1 VEQVYRRAVQ
11 KESRTVSL
19 RVPLPVTAA
28 RRAIAALFF
37 INGFAFA
44 TWVSRI
50 PAVQTALHLS
60 AASLGLALAGVGAGS
75 LLSMPLTG
83 WLIARV
89 GSRPIV
95 TIATLACSVTVVAP
109 VLASN
114 AALLGV
120 TLFLFGAALGSMDVS
135 MNAQGVELEQRY
147 DRPIMAAF
155 HAFYSLGGMSGAAV
169 GGLIAARAVTVSQHF
184 VLAGLILL
192 VLAAVALPLLITT
205 PPPPA
210 HARTPLRVSR
220 TLVALCVLGTCI
232 MVCEGAMAD
241 WTPVYLEGVLRTGPG
256 LAAAGYAV
264 FSGAMTIGRLT
275 GDWLTMQLGRVMIVR
290 IGSALAAGGLA
301 AALMFDSVTVA
312 LVGFICVGA
321 GFSTI
326 IPLVFSAAGRLDEGS
341 AGPGLAAV
349 TTAGYLGLLCGPPI
363 IGIMAEYTSLRFALG
378 SAVVLALC
386 GVPLAKSVST
396 TSRPRRATA

>member
-1 VEQVYRRAVQ
+1 
-11 KESRTVSL
+11 
-19 RVPLPVTAA
+19 VTA

-50 PAVQTALHLS
+50 PAVQAALDLS
-60 AASLGLALAGVGAGS
+60 AGSLGLALAGVGAGS
-75 LLSMPLTG
+75 LVSMPLTG
-83 WLIARV
+83 WLIAHV

-95 TIATLACSVTVVAP
+95 TSATLACAVTVMAP
-109 VLASN
+109 VFAAN
-114 AALLGV
+114 AAVLGI
-120 TLFLFGAALGSMDVS
+120 TLFVFGAALGSMDVA

-147 DRPIMAAF
+147 HRPIMAAF
-155 HAFYSLGGMSGAAV
+155 HAFYSLGGMSGAAI
-169 GGLIAARAVTVSQHF
+169 GGVIAARGVTVGQHF
-184 VLAGLILL
+184 SIAGLLL
-192 VLAAVALPLLITT
+192 LALGAVALPVLITT
-205 PPPPA
+205 PPPPP
-210 HARTPLRVSR
+210 HARAPMRLSR

-241 WTPVYLEGVLRTGPG
+241 WTPVYLDSVLRTGPG

-275 GDWLTMQLGRVMIVR
+275 GDWLTMRLGRVTIVR
-290 IGSALAAGGLA
+290 LGSTLAAAGLA
-301 AALMFDSVTVA
+301 AALIFDSVAVA

-341 AGPGLAAV
+341 AGPGLATV
-349 TTAGYLGLLCGPPI
+349 TTAGYLGLLCGPPA
-363 IGIMAEYTSLRFALG
+363 IGLLAEQTSLRLALG
-378 SAVVLALC
+378 SAVVLALF
-386 GVPLAKSVST
+386 GVPLAGSVYFGESYARTPTSGKSVNTPST
-396 TSRPRRATA
+396 PS

>member
-1 VEQVYRRAVQ
+1 V
-11 KESRTVSL
+11 
-19 RVPLPVTAA
+19 RVPPPVTAA

-50 PAVQTALHLS
+50 PAVQKALDLS
-60 AASLGLALAGVGAGS
+60 AGSLGLALAGIGGGS
-75 LLSMPLTG
+75 LVAMPLTG

-89 GSRPIV
+89 GSRPIT
-95 TIATLACSVTVVAP
+95 TIATLACGVTVMAP
-109 VLASN
+109 VFASN
-114 AALLGV
+114 AAALGIA
-120 TLFLFGAALGSMDVS
+120 LFSFGAALGSMDVA

-155 HAFYSLGGMSGAAV
+155 HAFYSLGGMTGAAI
-169 GGLIAARAVTVSQHF
+169 GGAIAAHGVTVGQHF
-184 VLAGLILL
+184 TLAGLALL
-192 VLAAVALPLLITT
+192 ALAAVAVPLLITT
-205 PPPPA
+205 PPPAP
-210 HARTPLRVSR
+210 HARAPLRLTR
-220 TLVALCVLGTCI
+220 PLVALCVLGACV

-241 WTPVYLEGVLRTGPG
+241 WTPVYLENVLRTGPG

-264 FSGAMTIGRLT
+264 FSGAMTVGRLT
-275 GDWLTMQLGRVMIVR
+275 GDWLTMRLGRVTIVR
-290 IGSALAAGGLA
+290 LGSALAASGLA
-301 AALMFDSVTVA
+301 AALMFDNVAVA
-312 LVGFICVGA
+312 LAGFMCVGA

-363 IGIMAEYTSLRFALG
+363 IGFLAEQTSLRFALG
-378 SAVVLALC
+378 TAVILALC
-386 GVPLAKSVST
+386 GVPLAGSVSL
-396 TSRPRRATA
+396 PRSTRLTA